1 MRPKVGEK
9 REIPVSFELSI
20 LLREK
25 YYSELEAI
33 AKRLEVRFKVVPS
46 KVNIMGWKSDLVDEA

>member
-1 MRPKVGEK
+1 MRAKVGEK

-46 KVNIMGWKSDLVDEA
+46 KVNIMGWKSDLVD